1 MRKAVLITVVVL
13 AVAGLPTPAEEPS
26 ETVAGEIVVP
36 AGSHIVFALNTFI
49 STKYSKTGDM
59 FHGQVTFPV
68 AVNNRIIIPAGSY
81 VRGTIMEVKRAGRV
95 KGKANLVLRF
105 ESVMLPNGVTKE
117 LNADLSG
124 LSAPSGTAI
133 LKPGTEKVEGEASK
147 GEDAGTIAG
156 AGTTGA
162 GIGAIGG
169 IPDNVGKGVAIGAGA
184 GALAGLATVLLT
196 RGKDIELDPSTEFD
210 LVLKRPL
217 IFLEKELDLSN
228 APPSFQRHTTSAPRG
243 EQRRNRG
250 FWPPFIR
257 PFPF

>member
-169 IPDNVGKGVAIGAGA
+169 IPDNVGKGVGHWPAW
-184 GALAGLATVLLT
+184 L
-196 RGKDIELDPSTEFD
+196 PSC
-210 LVLKRPL
+210 
-217 IFLEKELDLSN
+217 
-228 APPSFQRHTTSAPRG
+228 
-243 EQRRNRG
+243 
-250 FWPPFIR
+250 
-257 PFPF
+257 

>member
-13 AVAGLPTPAEEPS
+13 AMAGLPTPAEEPS
-26 ETVAGEIVVP
+26 GTVAGEIVVP

-49 STKYSKTGDM
+49 STKYSKAGDM

-81 VRGTIMEVKRAGRV
+81 VRGTIMEAKRAGRL

-124 LSAPSGTAI
+124 LSAPSGTAM
-133 LKPGTEKVEGEASK
+133 LKPETEQVEGEASK
-147 GEDAGTIAG
+147 GEDAGTIVG

-169 IPDNVGKGVAIGAGA
+169 IPNNVGKGVAIGAGA

-228 APPSFQRHTTSAPRG
+228 ALPSFPRNTTSAPRG
-243 EQRRNRG
+243 EQKRNRG